1 MNTRRGRIG
10 LVLGAMALTLS
21 LALLPLGCGNE
32 PEPARGAS
40 IVISG
45 DTGAWIVPCGC
56 ASNQAGGL
64 PRRGAYLA
72 ELRQTEDV
80 LYLDAGGAAAGTT
93 QYYREKF
100 LAVLAGESAM
110 GIAVHNVGSAEL
122 ELGIDALRAAA
133 ASHRINFVSANVRLK
148 SGEPAFNA
156 SHIATVGG
164 QRVAIV
170 GVVSKSFVKG
180 DVNITDPRDAVLA
193 TLAQIK
199 GQYDRV
205 LVLAYVP
212 DAELNALASA
222 LPEADAV
229 IGGPTGQAVA
239 PHRVGP
245 SLVGSA
251 TNKGK
256 YVVRLSL
263 PADGKSTWRGE
274 SIELGARFADD
285 PKQTQLLQQYLARLA
300 QLDLPADQTGIVAT
314 TPHADPGYRVAGSDS
329 CVSCHQPDDA
339 VWHASRHSHAGA
351 TLQAKGFHVDA
362 QCLQCHTTGFALPGG
377 FASPGRTPGLMGVG
391 CESCHGPS
399 LAHVKQPTV
408 RTPYNAMD
416 QCIRCHDQENS
427 PHFDQPSYWAK
438 VRHGPMQRTPAT
450 RPSAPK
456 ETSP

>member
-1 MNTRRGRIG
+1 MT
-10 LVLGAMALTLS
+10 GALALTLV
-21 LALLPLGCGNE
+21 LALLPSGCGE
-32 PEPARGAS
+32 EKEAPRGAS

-64 PRRGAYLA
+64 PRRGTYLA
-72 ELRQTEDV
+72 QLRQTEDV
-80 LYLDAGGAAAGTT
+80 LYLDAGGAAAGTSD
-93 QYYREKF
+93 YYREKF
-100 LAVLAGESAM
+100 LAVLAGEAAM

-133 ASHRINFVSANVRLK
+133 TSHKINFVSANVRQK
-148 SGEPAFNA
+148 SGELAFNA
-156 SHIATVGG
+156 SHITMIGG

-170 GVVSKSFVKG
+170 GVLSQSFDKG
-180 DVNITDPRDAVLA
+180 NATITDPRDAVLA
-193 TLAQIK
+193 ALQQIK

-212 DAELNALASA
+212 DTELNALASA

-239 PHRVGP
+239 PHRAGP

-263 PADGKSTWRGE
+263 PSDGKSAWTGE
-274 SIELGARFADD
+274 SVELGARFADD
-285 PKQTQLLQQYLARLA
+285 SKQTELLKQYLSRLA
-300 QLDLPADQTGIVAT
+300 QLDLPADQTGIVT
-314 TPHADPGYRVAGSDS
+314 TTAPADPNYRVAGSAS
-329 CVSCHQPDDA
+329 CVSCHKPDHA
-339 VWHASRHSHAGA
+339 VWHGSRHSHAGA

-362 QCLQCHTTGFALPGG
+362 QCLQCHTTGFAQPGG
-377 FASPGRTPGLMGVG
+377 FVSPNRTPELMSVG

-399 LAHVKQPTV
+399 QAHVKQPKV

-416 QCIRCHDQENS
+416 QCIRCHDHENS
-427 PHFDQPSYWAK
+427 PQFNQPAYWSK
-438 VRHGPMQRTPAT
+438 IQHGPMKRETP
-450 RPSAPK
+450 P
-456 ETSP
+456 